1 MKMKLFLIL
10 AISALV
16 IAALPQSAGAQVVS
30 AIDTFKVIG
39 TTIAPGEIGG
49 VDLFVVN
56 DSVDLA
62 AISAYFKIDNS
73 VLEWVGEWDSL
84 TNPPTFYVKYDTLPR
99 AQIPNLFATY
109 SPLVMLTNE
118 TVSGT
123 IFGAL
128 VGAGSDASI
137 PKGRGSI
144 IRFYV
149 KVKDDVPIGT
159 STIVRPFD
167 PVDDPPHDDPRTTQ
181 YADATGLLTVYPTLV
196 SGTVEVDTV
205 AAPPGENADPV
216 INALSQSSY
225 VVQPP
230 TSVTFSVSAYDSDSP
245 SQTITLSASG
255 LPSGATF
262 GSGGSVS
269 GLASVSGTFSWT
281 PTTAQVGT
289 YVVTFQCTDS
299 QGGSATPRSVSIV
312 VQGPQNVDVD
322 LLFTSSSPKFGF
334 PSGGIPG
341 LTGVS
346 IPVNLAE
353 LQDVYGVQFDFL
365 YQTGVMVVDS
375 IVPTERLADFTIY
388 DDLGANPGSIR
399 IVAFGLDNQKVQSG
413 ATSAIINFWVSVKAT
428 AAAGESPIG
437 FENAWESNS
446 PNPGFPS
453 VELSFDTT
461 GVFVVDNKGDVNGDQ
476 RVDVAD
482 VVNVVGYIIGDNSLS
497 HRQFFAADMDANGS
511 VDVTDLVDIINT
523 IFGGAAPASGM
534 YMGPLAHVTLQGSDG
549 VDYVRDKV
557 QVSADL
563 PTDVAGVQLE
573 ISYDPEKVQF
583 ADPEKSALADDLVL
597 RCRDNGKG
605 KMTLLLYPEN
615 KNASIT
621 AGDGVL
627 LDLPLS
633 GRNGVSLADGDV
645 KIDNVILSDLS
656 ASKVPVDGF
665 NRVNLPKDFT
675 LEQNYPNPFNPTT
688 TIEFAIGAGSTAQPV
703 QLEVYNVLGAK
714 VKTLVTGPLAVG
726 IHRVDWDGTN
736 DVGQHVASGVYF
748 YRLQVGTLSESKKML
763 LMK

>member
-1 MKMKLFLIL
+1 MKMKLFLIV
-10 AISALV
+10 AISVLV
-16 IAALPQSAGAQVVS
+16 IAALPQSASAQVVS
-30 AIDTFKVIG
+30 AIDTFKVLG

-56 DSVDLA
+56 DSINLA
-62 AISAYFKIDNS
+62 AISAYIKIDNS
-73 VLEWVGEWDSL
+73 VLEWVGDWDSL
-84 TNPPTFYVKYDTLPR
+84 SNPPTFYVKYDTLPR

-109 SPLVMLTNE
+109 APLVMLANE

-123 IFGAL
+123 VFGVL
-128 VGAGSDASI
+128 VGAGSEASI
-137 PKGRGSI
+137 PVGRGSI

-167 PVDDPPHDDPRTTQ
+167 PVDDPPHDDPRTSQ
-181 YADATGLLTVYPTLV
+181 YADVTGLLTVYPTLV
-196 SGTVEVDTV
+196 PGTIEIDT
-205 AAPPGENADPV
+205 AEAPPGENTNPI
-216 INALSQSSY
+216 INPLSQSSY
-225 VVQPP
+225 VVTPP
-230 TSVTFSVSAYDSDSP
+230 TSVTFSVSAYDEDSP
-245 SQTITLSASG
+245 SQNITLTAYG

-262 GSGGSVS
+262 GSGGSVT
-269 GLASVSGTFSWT
+269 GLSSASGTFSWT
-281 PTTAQVGT
+281 PTAAQVGT
-289 YVVTFQCTDS
+289 YVVTFQCSDS
-299 QGGSATPRSVSIV
+299 QGGAATPRSVSIT
-312 VQGPQNVDVD
+312 VQGTQNVDVD
-322 LLFTSSSPKFGF
+322 LLFTTSSPNYGF
-334 PSGGIPG
+334 PTGGIPG
-341 LTGVS
+341 LTGVA

-365 YQTGVMVVDS
+365 YQSGVMLVDS
-375 IVPTERLADFTIY
+375 IVPTERLTDFTIY
-388 DDLGANPGSIR
+388 DDLGDNPGSIR
-399 IVAFGLDNQKVQSG
+399 IVAFGLDNQKIQSG
-413 ATSAIINFWVSVKAT
+413 ATSAILNFWVTVKAT
-428 AAAGESPIG
+428 ATAGESPIG
-437 FENAWESNS
+437 FENAWESIS

-453 VELSFDTT
+453 VELAFDTT

-549 VDYVRDKV
+549 QDYVSDRV
-557 QVSADL
+557 QVNADL

-583 ADPEKSALADDLVL
+583 ADPEKSAMADNLMF
-597 RCRDNGKG
+597 RYRDNGKG

-615 KNASIT
+615 KNASIM

-627 LDLPLS
+627 VDLPLT
-633 GRNGVSLADGDV
+633 GRNGASIADGDI
-645 KIDNVILSDLS
+645 KIDNVILSDRS

-665 NRVNLPKDFT
+665 NNVNLPKDFT
-675 LEQNYPNPFNPTT
+675 LQQNYPNPFNPTT
-688 TIEFAIGAGSTAQPV
+688 TIEFSIGSGSASQPV
-703 QLEVYNVLGAK
+703 QLDVYNVLGAR
-714 VKTLVTGPLAVG
+714 VKTLTTGPLAAG

-736 DVGQHVASGVYF
+736 DFGQHVASGVYF
-748 YRLQVGTLSESKKML
+748 YRLQVGDFAETKKMI